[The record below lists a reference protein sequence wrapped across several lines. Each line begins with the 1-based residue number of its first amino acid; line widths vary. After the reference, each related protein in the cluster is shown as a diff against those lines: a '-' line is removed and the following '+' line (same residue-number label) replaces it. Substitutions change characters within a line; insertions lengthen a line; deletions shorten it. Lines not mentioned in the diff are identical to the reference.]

1 MSFTGG
7 ALALCKVCVK
17 ANEICAFAIIF
28 QFITLHLE
36 QIKPKR
42 LQSVTNFQRGGG
54 GGTTGRRV
62 SLSTLLRAALM
73 GLSGEGGQNDRYPLV
88 LPAGTQGWRI
98 GPLLPNSVP
107 PFSGKN

>member
-54 GGTTGRRV
+54 TDNWKKGKPERFAPSSADGTFRR
-62 SLSTLLRAALM
+62 RWP
-73 GLSGEGGQNDRYPLV
+73 E
-88 LPAGTQGWRI
+88 
-98 GPLLPNSVP
+98 
-107 PFSGKN
+107 

>member
-62 SLSTLLRAALM
+62 SLERFAPSSA
-73 GLSGEGGQNDRYPLV
+73 D
-88 LPAGTQGWRI
+88 GTFRRRW
-98 GPLLPNSVP
+98 PE
-107 PFSGKN
+107 

>member
-54 GGTTGRRV
+54 GGDNWKKGKPEHFAPSSADGTFRR
-62 SLSTLLRAALM
+62 RWP
-73 GLSGEGGQNDRYPLV
+73 E
-88 LPAGTQGWRI
+88 
-98 GPLLPNSVP
+98 
-107 PFSGKN
+107 